1 MAMKKVS
8 FQDIKAKVYGLYN
21 KRIKNKYVREFVY
34 VIWKTIDSYGQHNCP
49 VMAAGMSFFGI
60 MSLIPMALI
69 SVSVLGYI
77 LGSSETAQKYITD
90 VLSDNFPS
98 SAKEI
103 LDQIYI
109 VITSPNRDII
119 NGIGLVGL
127 IWSSMRFFNIL
138 QSVLNSIW
146 VGAKQRWFIIARAIA
161 FLIFVASGI
170 LFWASFLFRSFIS
183 AIRGIS
189 IAGVTFGNIGWLWWI
204 FGTISSLIASIIM
217 LFLVYM
223 FVPHAKVSIW
233 SALIG
238 SGFSAIVIEITRWAF
253 SHIVL
258 NFTNYGAIYG
268 PLAGLIIFMTW
279 LYISMQVLLMGAELG
294 SQCQSRY
301 FNPRLKQRGV

>member
-1 MAMKKVS
+1 MKKDY
-8 FQDIKAKVYGLYN
+8 FQDIKLRIVEKYDRY
-21 KRIKNKYVREFVY
+21 IKNKYIREIIY
-34 VIWKTIDSYGQHNCP
+34 ILWKTFDSFGQHNCP

-69 SVSVLGYI
+69 GVSGLGYV

-90 VLSDNFPS
+90 LLSKSFPS

-119 NGIGLVGL
+119 NGIGLIGL
-127 IWSSMRFFNIL
+127 IWSGTRFFSIL
-138 QSVLNSIW
+138 QNVLNSIW
-146 VGAKQRWFIIARAIA
+146 IGAKQRWFIIARAIA

-170 LFWASFLFRSFIS
+170 LFWASLLFRSLIS
-183 AIRGIS
+183 AIRSINIAGIS
-189 IAGVTFGNIGWLWWI
+189 FGNISWFWRI
-204 FGTISSLIASIIM
+204 FEILSPLVASIIM
-217 LFLVYM
+217 IFLVYM
-223 FVPHAKVSIW
+223 FVPHAKVSAW

-238 SGFSAIVIEITRWAF
+238 SGFSAIILEITRWGF
-253 SHIVL
+253 SYIVI

-279 LYISMQVLLMGAELG
+279 LYISMQVLLLGAELG
-294 SQCQSRY
+294 SQCQSKY
-301 FNPRLKQRGV
+301 FNIKGSIK